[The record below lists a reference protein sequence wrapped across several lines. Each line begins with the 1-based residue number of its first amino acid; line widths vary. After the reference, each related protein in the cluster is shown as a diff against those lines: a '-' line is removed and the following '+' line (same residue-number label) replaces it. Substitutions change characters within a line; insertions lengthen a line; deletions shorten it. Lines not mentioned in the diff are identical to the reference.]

1 MVTPAIVPETNFSI
15 YEYEYIFEAEENG
28 STLFSNSTNLA
39 NTNFS
44 TNFSCYRSDE
54 LELLDDR
61 VQIVLISVYA
71 LTAALSL
78 VGNLLVIAFQLT
90 PGGTCARSALRQQLV
105 SLAVADLILGVFC
118 PAFAYSN
125 LILRKW
131 VYPRW
136 LCPVAQ
142 GAQLLAVFVNTTS
155 LTLIGLDRY
164 MATVRPFSALHRF
177 SRAHAGRA
185 RLLLVWL
192 LGAVYA
198 AIPLRY
204 MDIRPISVDD
214 GDGVYESHVI
224 CYFNAQPFTRR
235 LFMNVNLV
243 LTFIL
248 PTIGITACY
257 LAIARK
263 IRADDRAIESAVHC
277 GEEKGV
283 CLCKSQKLINK
294 LKPLF
299 CLQNSENGNT
309 KKGKPTRNRM
319 KVRCF
324 SIFCNNLNHIFKRQ
338 MA

>member
-44 TNFSCYRSDE
+44 TSSCYRSDE

-131 VYPRW
+131 YPRW